1 MTTTISFGAADSCEV
16 ALGEHT
22 LLAPDAAGHPSVDDP
37 AAAMRAALTAPR
49 GFPPLTAALAPGDRV
64 AIVVGKGLPSL
75 ASLLG
80 GAVRVLIDAG
90 AEPANITVVLA
101 EPFDQQTRLR
111 EELGVHFA
119 VHNPDDAA
127 GIAMIGMTSDGRPL
141 RFNRAVAEADFVLPI
156 ATARLALGG
165 EGASAKFAGLFPQFS
180 SREAADRFHGR
191 GRSTLAQ
198 RRTERVAESDEAGWL
213 LGILLT
219 VGVVPGA
226 GGGVAAVIAGDP
238 AVVAKTASEQFQSIW
253 ERPARQQGDLVIAA
267 VAGDTEQ
274 QTWANV
280 ARAIT
285 AAERV
290 VRPDGAIAVCCDL
303 EEPPSAAFE
312 RLRDAVDFGEV
323 AQRLRRDTAA
333 DARPAMILA
342 QALERGP
349 VYLRSRLPAD
359 VVESLGMT
367 PIETAA
373 ELSRLASGRRH
384 CVVIEE
390 AQRVKP
396 RLIGGSNGLE

>member
-1 MTTTISFGAADSCEV
+1 MTTTISFGAADSCEI

-22 LLAPDAAGHPSVDDP
+22 RLAPDAAGHPAVDDP
-37 AAAMRAALTAPR
+37 AAVMRAALTAPC
-49 GFPPLTAALAPGDRV
+49 GFPPLAAALAPGDRV
-64 AIVVGKGLPSL
+64 AVAVGKGLPSL
-75 ASLLG
+75 ASLLR
-80 GAVRVLIDAG
+80 GAINALVDAG

-101 EPFDQQTRLR
+101 EPFDQQMELGA
-111 EELGVHFA
+111 ELGVQFA
-119 VHNPDDAA
+119 VHNPDDAT
-127 GIAMIGMTSDGRPL
+127 GVAMIGMTRDGRPV

-156 ATARLALGG
+156 AAARLALGG
-165 EGASAKFAGLFPQFS
+165 EGAPAKFAGLFPQFS

-191 GRSTLAQ
+191 GTSTLAL
-198 RRTERVAESDEAGWL
+198 RRTVRVAESDEAGWL
-213 LGILLT
+213 LGILLS
-219 VGVVPGA
+219 VGIVPGA
-226 GGGVAAVIAGDP
+226 GGGVAAVVAGDP
-238 AVVAKTASEQFQSIW
+238 AVVAKIATEQFQTIW
-253 ERPARQQGDLVIAA
+253 ERPAIQQGDLVIAA
-267 VAGDTEQ
+267 VTGDAEQ
-274 QTWANV
+274 QTWTNV
-280 ARAIT
+280 ARAIS

-303 EEPPSAAFE
+303 EEPPGEAFE

-323 AQRLRRDTAA
+323 AQRLRRDPAA

-373 ELSRLASGRRH
+373 ELSRLAAGRRH

-390 AQRVKP
+390 AQRLRP
-396 RLIGGSNGLE
+396 RLVAGSE

>member
-1 MTTTISFGAADSCEV
+1 MTTTISFGAADSCEI

-22 LLAPDAAGHPSVDDP
+22 LLAPDTAGHPSVDDP

-49 GFPPLTAALAPGDRV
+49 GFPPLAAALAPGDRV
-64 AIVVGKGLPSL
+64 AVAVGKGLPSL
-75 ASLLG
+75 ASLLR
-80 GAVRVLIDAG
+80 GAIDVLVGAG

-101 EPFDQQTRLR
+101 EPFDEQSQLGA
-111 EELGVHFA
+111 ELGVEFA
-119 VHNPDDAA
+119 IHNPDDATGVA
-127 GIAMIGMTSDGRPL
+127 LIGMTRDGRPV
-141 RFNRAVAEADFVLPI
+141 RFNRSVAEADFVLPI

-165 EGASAKFAGLFPQFS
+165 EAALAKFAGLFPQFS

-191 GRSTLAQ
+191 GKSTPAQ
-198 RRTERVAESDEAGWL
+198 RRAERVAESDEAGWL

-219 VGVVPGA
+219 VAIVPGA
-226 GGGVAAVIAGDP
+226 GGGVAAVVAGDP
-238 AVVAKTASEQFQSIW
+238 AVVAKTATEQFQSIW
-253 ERPARQQGDLVIAA
+253 ERPASQQGDLVIAA
-267 VAGDTEQ
+267 VAGDAEQ
-274 QTWANV
+274 QTWTNV

-303 EEPPSAAFE
+303 EAPPGVAFE
-312 RLRDAVDFGEV
+312 RLRDAVDFGDV
-323 AQRLRRDTAA
+323 ARRLRRDPAA
-333 DARPAMILA
+333 DAKPAIILA

-349 VYLRSRLPAD
+349 VYLRSRLPSD

-373 ELSRLASGRRH
+373 ELSRLAAGRRH

-396 RLIGGSNGLE
+396 RLVGGPHGVE